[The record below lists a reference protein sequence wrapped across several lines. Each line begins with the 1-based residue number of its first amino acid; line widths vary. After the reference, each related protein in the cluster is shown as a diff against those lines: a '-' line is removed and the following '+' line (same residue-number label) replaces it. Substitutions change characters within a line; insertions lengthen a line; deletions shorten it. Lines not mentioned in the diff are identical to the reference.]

1 MVAWQWFTI
10 IFGWVSVA
18 LFVALAARK
27 IYLYAT
33 MPLNL
38 RWEVYPVP
46 HERSDR
52 RGYGGSYME
61 QADWAAQ
68 PPPAGRGAELVEM
81 ASEIFLLKRVREHNP
96 YGLWP
101 LSMALHWGI
110 YLLFFWIALLAVA
123 NWLPALMWP
132 AIVIGGIALV
142 LGAGGAVGLIVRR
155 ATQPALKHYTAPID
169 YFNLA
174 FLAAIFGLGLAS
186 WIIDPLFSQHQAYLG
201 SVLTFQPT
209 PIAPLVLAMFL
220 LLEGFA
226 IYMPF
231 SKLLHYIMKHFT
243 FSETLWDDDFRRKG
257 SRVDRRVARQLAY
270 RADWG
275 GPHIG
280 PGKTWQEEVQE
291 TGADEEAG
299 R

>member
-1 MVAWQWFTI
+1 VVWQWFTI
-10 IFGWVSVA
+10 IFGWASVA
-18 LFVALAARK
+18 LFVALAVRK
-27 IYLYAT
+27 IYLFAT

-61 QADWAAQ
+61 QTDWAAQ
-68 PPPAGRGAELVEM
+68 PPPAGQGAELVEM
-81 ASEIFLLKRVREHNP
+81 ASEIFLLKRVREHNR

-101 LSMALHWGI
+101 LSLALHWGI
-110 YLLFFWIALLAVA
+110 YLLLFWIALLAVA
-123 NWLPALMWP
+123 NWLPALRWP
-132 AIVIGGIALV
+132 AIVIGGAALV

-155 ATQPALKHYTAPID
+155 ATQPALRHYTAPID
-169 YFNLA
+169 YFNLV

-186 WIIDPLFSQHQAYLG
+186 WIIDPLFSPHQAYLG
-201 SVLTFQPT
+201 SVLTFRPT
-209 PIAPLVLAMFL
+209 SIAPLVLAMFL
-220 LLEGFA
+220 LLEAFA

-257 SRVDRRVARQLAY
+257 SRVDRRVARQLTY
-270 RADWG
+270 SADWA

-280 PGKTWQEEVQE
+280 AGKTWQEEVQE
-291 TGADEEAG
+291 TGVDEEAG